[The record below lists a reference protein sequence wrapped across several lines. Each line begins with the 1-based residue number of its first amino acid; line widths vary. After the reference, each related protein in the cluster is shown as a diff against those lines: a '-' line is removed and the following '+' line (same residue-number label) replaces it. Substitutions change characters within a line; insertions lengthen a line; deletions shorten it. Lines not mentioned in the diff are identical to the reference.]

1 MVFGFDPR
9 KLIDEDKKNKKEE
22 EKKAWFEQEELDKA
36 QEEHEN
42 TLRRQSNTK
51 DALDSAFQTVR
62 EYKYLKK
69 HGKEEYHKAKKL
81 QDPNYE
87 PQTFREWAEENKG
100 ILKGA
105 TIDWKTGDTIWPEDL
120 NENQKKLLGKTLET
134 EYGEKDLKEHVQLIS
149 TTGSGE
155 NKKIEN
161 WWESEGDTP
170 DPFES
175 EIGITESVTGAVMSG
190 VIKIPYGWANLTVM
204 IKDWAG
210 EEDVPVNESNV
221 AKLEQWF
228 DKTFFGQVMAYG
240 EDKAHET
247 AIGHITEFMIQ
258 MMGGWKIVG
267 NKAMKVTDSASRM
280 TNKVIDAV
288 KNGKYARTAGNSNAY
303 AAAKKAAELN
313 KLSKKQKFVSLLI
326 GGGVSGALVYDTED
340 IGTFGDWFFDKG
352 EYTALDRDRR
362 GTAKSDA
369 TRMLYNKLKFGGEM
383 GFPIIPTVVGL
394 GKVGKLILKDG
405 KNLAYSSSKFERL
418 VDKYFAGKLRARSVY
433 PEEEFQAMQRLH
445 GKEASAQ
452 SLATDYLRNFDQI
465 IKRISKYTQKGANSS
480 GLTDD
485 LSNLIV
491 DTIKEG
497 KLGVK
502 NGKVVVK
509 GFDSKSINKFY
520 ETMTKKLNIPE
531 KDALRLIDELSN
543 VHGSW
548 AEFLNNIVKGGNLN
562 IATKEFVVM
571 MNDRIK
577 NTLSAQ
583 YKIFKEGS
591 LRPIDEYAVASDIRD
606 EVAEI
611 FIRNAVANDARMT
624 KTEARLAVDTIIKNV
639 RLDPA
644 TAAPVFKFE
653 AQGWAKDRALIT
665 KNIAENI
672 TGGKFKP
679 DKKGGLIQTEK
690 DLAAFKK
697 LFGSYENANTI
708 IANVSTDLAGIAA
721 RDRFYNKMKFD
732 SDAMIKKGERALV
745 YPSYNEAFKAF
756 NTIKSGKK
764 IVEAPLRLPQGIAEE
779 AYTVPLNGMFTT
791 EEIAHGLRFGA
802 NAAVDKKVMPL
813 WYQIAVLIPKGMVQA
828 GKTVLGPFT
837 HGRNFA
843 SGAVTTISTGNIF
856 INPLQIAK
864 AFRTAYRTIQPQLG
878 SGIHPYFRNKPGLK
892 VSGDTSRPGQFRPGA
907 NTVDPDKLIPASEF
921 TKEGGQ
927 SLYRFLLDEGMVN
940 ASATYR
946 DLMGLIE
953 DTQRSGFF
961 QWVGKKMD
969 KNFITRGAKKFMKTA
984 QDLYVAEDDFWKIW
998 NFAAE
1003 SHRLR
1008 RAYKNAFKAGKITMK
1023 QVPGG
1028 SFESVEILKMATQNV
1043 REMLPNYAYVS
1054 DLIKGMRRAPLG
1066 NFVSWPSEIIRGT
1079 SNQTLKAIKET
1090 KDPVLARIGWER
1102 LMGMTVAWATIPPLA
1117 VWGFQKAYGFTQEKL
1132 NALKEFV
1139 PWFSKDST
1147 ILPVYVDGKYKYVDF
1162 SRGYFYDTIINPV
1175 QAIINAV
1182 EQNKDQPLIPRLI
1195 DGFGRASH
1203 RLVEPF
1209 ISEAIWVGGIAD
1221 LFMRKG
1227 LTRQGTR
1234 VFNELDD
1241 FGIKMQKS
1249 IIHLAKTMSPGS
1261 QVQVRR
1267 LYAAIMDETM
1277 KGVEYEVPDEL
1288 LGLIGAR
1295 PAPLDVKKS
1304 MQFYINE
1311 FILQNERL
1319 TSRMLYE
1326 GLRTGDPVDSND
1338 IIKKFIYGNRIK
1350 FEEYSKMRRK
1360 IDAAKLLGYS
1370 DEELRIWFDK
1380 RNQLKDYEMITG
1392 NVFKPFKVTEGAKES
1407 FQTLAEEHGIRNPLD
1422 ETTLEILGNIYEI
1435 MADTPLNSDW
1445 TLDAEEWV
1453 QPDPKKIEPPKE
1465 GAQPW
1470 WEDKAKAPTPP
1481 LGNTP
1486 MPVKMATNTMQKDP
1500 ITNLTETEEAVLSP
1514 SEKIIAART

>member
-9 KLIDEDKKNKKEE
+9 KLIDEEKKNKKEE

-36 QEEHEN
+36 EEEREN
-42 TLRRQSNTK
+42 NLRRKSNIK
-51 DALDSAFQTVR
+51 GAFDSAFQTLR
-62 EYKYLKK
+62 EYKYYKK

-87 PQTFREWAEENKG
+87 PQSFREWAEENRG

-105 TIDWKTGDTIWPEDL
+105 TIDWKTGNTIWPKDL
-120 NENQKKLLGKTLET
+120 NENQKRLLGKTLET
-134 EYGEKDLKEHVQLIS
+134 EYGDKDLKEHVQLVS
-149 TTGSGE
+149 MTGSGE

-190 VIKIPYGWANLTVM
+190 LIKIPYGWANLTAM

-210 EEDVPVNESNV
+210 EEGVSVNESNV

-228 DKTFFGQVMAYG
+228 DNTFFGQVMAYG

-258 MMGGWKIVG
+258 MIGGWKIVG
-267 NKAMKVTDSASRM
+267 NKAMKYTDSASRI
-280 TNKVIDAV
+280 TNRAIDAI

-303 AAAKKAAELN
+303 AAAKKAMELN
-313 KLSKKQKFVSLLI
+313 KLSRKQKFVSLLV
-326 GGGVSGALVYDTED
+326 GGGVSGALVYDSEE
-340 IGTFGDWFFDKG
+340 IGTFGDWFFDEG
-352 EYTALDRDRR
+352 EYTALDRDKR

-369 TRMLYNKLKFGGEM
+369 ARMLYNKLKFGGEM
-383 GFPIIPTVVGL
+383 GFPIIPTVIGL
-394 GKVGKLILKDG
+394 GKVGKLILNQG
-405 KNLAYSSSKFERL
+405 KNLAYSSSKFERY

-491 DTIKEG
+491 DTIKKG
-497 KLGVK
+497 NLGVK

-509 GFDSKSINKFY
+509 GFDSKSINQFY

-531 KDALRLIDELSN
+531 QDALRLIDELSN

-562 IATKEFVVM
+562 IATKEFVTM

-577 NTLSAQ
+577 TTLSSQ

-606 EVAEI
+606 EVADI
-611 FIRNAVANDARMT
+611 FMRNAVANDARMT
-624 KTEARLAVDTIIKNV
+624 KTQARLAVDTIIKNV

-653 AQGWAKDRALIT
+653 VQGWAKDKALMT

-708 IANVSTDLAGIAA
+708 IANVTTDLAGIAS

-732 SDAMIKKGERALV
+732 SDAMIKRGERALV

-802 NAAVDKKVMPL
+802 NAARDKKVMDM
-813 WYQIAVLIPKGMVQA
+813 WYQIAVLIPKGLVQA

-843 SGAVTTISTGNIF
+843 SGAVTTIATGNIF
-856 INPLQIAK
+856 INPMQMGK
-864 AFRTAYRTIQPQLG
+864 AFRTAYRTIQPQLFG
-878 SGIHPYFRNKPGLK
+878 RNRPGLK
-892 VSGDTSRPGQFRPGA
+892 VSSDTSTPGKFRPGA

-953 DTQRSGFF
+953 DTQRTGFF
-961 QWVGKKMD
+961 EWVGKKMD
-969 KNFITRGAKKFMKTA
+969 KNFITRGIRKGMKVA

-1003 SHRLR
+1003 SHRIR
-1008 RAYKNAFKAGKITMK
+1008 RAYKNAFNAGKITMK
-1023 QVPGG
+1023 EVPGG

-1043 REMLPNYAYVS
+1043 REFLPNYAYVS
-1054 DLIKGMRRAPLG
+1054 PLIKAMRRAPVS
-1066 NFVSWPSEIIRGT
+1066 NFVSWPSEIIRGS
-1079 SNQTLKAIKET
+1079 SNMTLKSLQET
-1090 KDPVLARIGWER
+1090 KDPVLARMGWER
-1102 LMGMTVAWATIPPLA
+1102 LMGMTVAWGTIPPLA
-1117 VWGFQKAYGFTQEKL
+1117 VWGFMQAYGFTQEKL

-1147 ILPVYVDGKYKYVDF
+1147 ILPVYVDGKYKYIDF
-1162 SRGYFYDTIINPV
+1162 SRGYFYDTMVNPV

-1221 LFMRKG
+1221 IFVRGGVSK
-1227 LTRQGTR
+1227 QGTR

-1249 IIHLAKTMSPGS
+1249 IIYLTKTMAPFS

-1267 LYAAIMDETM
+1267 LYAAVMDETM

-1288 LGLIGAR
+1288 LGFIGAR

-1304 MQFYINE
+1304 MQFFINE
-1311 FILQNERL
+1311 FILKNERL
-1319 TSRMLYE
+1319 TSKMLYE

-1350 FEEYSKMRRK
+1350 FEQYSKMRRK

-1370 DEELRIWFDK
+1370 DEELRLWFDK

-1392 NVFKPFKVTEGAKES
+1392 NVFKPFEVTEGAKES
-1407 FQTLAEEHGIRNPLD
+1407 FQSLAEDHGIRNPLD

-1453 QPDPKKIEPPKE
+1453 QPDPKQIEPPKE
-1465 GAQPW
+1465 GDKPW
-1470 WEDKAKAPTPP
+1470 WEDQAKAPP
-1481 LGNTP
+1481 LPQTP
-1486 MPVKMATNTMQKDP
+1486 MPGVNQAQMARKDP
-1500 ITNLTETEEAVLSP
+1500 ITNLTRTETALLSP
-1514 SEKIIAART
+1514 TEKVIAGRT

>member
-405 KNLAYSSSKFERL
+405 KNLAYSSSKFERF

-732 SDAMIKKGERALV
+732 SDVMIKKGERALV

-1117 VWGFQKAYGFTQEKL
+1117 VWGFQQAYGFTQEKL

-1392 NVFKPFKVTEGAKES
+1392 NVFKPFEVTEGAKES
-1407 FQTLAEEHGIRNPLD
+1407 FQSLAEDHGIRNPLD

>member
-1 MVFGFDPR
+1 MPFGFDPR

-22 EKKAWFEQEELDKA
+22 EKKAWHEQEEIDKA

-42 TLRRQSNTK
+42 TLRRKSNIK
-51 DALDSAFQTVR
+51 DAFDSTFQAVR

-81 QDPNYE
+81 QDPDYE
-87 PQTFREWAEENKG
+87 PQSFSEWAKENKG
-100 ILKGA
+100 ILQG
-105 TIDWKTGDTIWPEDL
+105 TTMDWKTGDNIWPEDL
-120 NENQKKLLGKTLET
+120 NENQKRLLGKTLET
-134 EYGEKDLKEHVQLIS
+134 EYGDRPVKEHVQFAS
-149 TTGSGE
+149 MTGSGD
-155 NKKIEN
+155 NKKIDN
-161 WWESEGDTP
+161 WWESDGETP

-175 EIGITESVTGAVMSG
+175 EIGITESVTGAVVSG
-190 VIKIPYGWANLTVM
+190 LIKIPYGWANLTAM
-204 IKDWAG
+204 IADWAG
-210 EEDVPVNESNV
+210 EEGIPVDQMKV
-221 AKLEQWF
+221 AQLENWF

-258 MMGGWKIVG
+258 MIGSWKIVG
-267 NKAMKVTDSASRM
+267 NKAMKVTDSASRI
-280 TNKVIDAV
+280 TNRAIDAI
-288 KNGKYARTAGNSNAY
+288 KNGKYTRTAGNSNAY
-303 AAAKKAAELN
+303 ATAKKAMELN
-313 KLSKKQKFVSLLI
+313 KLSNKQKFVSLLI
-326 GGGVSGALVYDTED
+326 GGGVSGALVYDTES

-352 EYTALDRDRR
+352 EYTALDRERR
-362 GTAKSDA
+362 GTAKEDA

-383 GFPIIPTVVGL
+383 GFPIIPTVIGL
-394 GKVGKLILKDG
+394 GKVGKLILNNG
-405 KNLAYSSSKFERL
+405 KNLAYSSSKLERYI
-418 VDKYFAGKLRARSVY
+418 DKYFASKLRARGKL

-465 IKRISKYTQKGANSS
+465 IKRMSKYTQKGSNAT

-502 NGKVVVK
+502 NGRVVVK

-520 ETMTKKLNIPE
+520 ETLTKKLNIPE
-531 KDALRLIDELSN
+531 QHALRLIDELSN

-548 AEFLNNIVKGGNLN
+548 AEFLNNVTKGGNLN
-562 IATKEFVVM
+562 VTVKEFVDL
-571 MNDRIK
+571 MNARIR
-577 NTLSAQ
+577 NSLSSQ
-583 YKIFKEGS
+583 YKIFKENS

-606 EVAEI
+606 EVADI
-611 FIRNAVANDARMT
+611 FMRNAIANDAKMT
-624 KTEARLAVDTIIKNV
+624 KTEARLSVDAIIKNV

-644 TAAPVFKFE
+644 TSSPVFKFE
-653 AQGWAKDRALIT
+653 AKGWAKDKALMT
-665 KNIAENI
+665 KNIAENV
-672 TGGKFKP
+672 TGGGKFKP
-679 DKKGGLIQTEK
+679 DKKGGLIQTEN
-690 DLAAFKK
+690 DLKAFKK

-708 IANVSTDLAGIAA
+708 IANVTTDLASIAS

-732 SDAMIKKGERALV
+732 SDAMVKRGERALV

-764 IVEAPLRLPQGIAEE
+764 IVETPLRLPQGIAEE

-791 EEIAHGLRFGA
+791 EEIAHGLKYGA
-802 NAAVDKKVMPL
+802 NATINKKTMPL
-813 WYQIAVLIPKGMVQA
+813 WYQIAVLIPKGLVQA

-843 SGAVTTISTGNIF
+843 SGAVTTIATGNIF
-856 INPLQIAK
+856 INPLQMAK
-864 AFRTAYRTIQPQLG
+864 AFRTAYRTIQPQLLG
-878 SGIHPYFRNKPGLK
+878 RNRPGFK
-892 VSGDTSRPGQFRPGA
+892 VASDTSVPGRFRPGA

-921 TKEGGQ
+921 TTEGGQ

-1003 SHRLR
+1003 SHRIR
-1008 RAYKNAFKAGKITMK
+1008 RAYKNALSAGKITMK

-1028 SFESVEILKMATQNV
+1028 NLESVEILKMATQNV

-1054 DLIKGMRRAPLG
+1054 DLIKGMRRAPIG
-1066 NFVSWPSEIIRGT
+1066 NFVSWPSEIIRGS
-1079 SNQTLKAIKET
+1079 SNMTLKALQET
-1090 KDPVLARIGWER
+1090 KDPVLARMGWER
-1102 LMGMTVAWATIPPLA
+1102 LMGMTVAWGTLAPLS
-1117 VWGFQKAYGFTQEKL
+1117 VWGFQQAYGFTQEKL

-1147 ILPVYVDGKYKYVDF
+1147 ILPVYVDGKYKYIDF
-1162 SRGYFYDTIINPV
+1162 SRGYFYDTIVNPV
-1175 QAIINAV
+1175 QSIINAV

-1195 DGFGRASH
+1195 DGFGRASA

-1221 LFMRKG
+1221 IFMRGGVSK
-1227 LTRQGTR
+1227 QGTR

-1249 IIHLAKTMSPGS
+1249 IVYLAKTMSPGS

-1267 LYAAIMDETM
+1267 LYAAIMDKTL
-1277 KGVEYEVPDEL
+1277 KGVQYEVPDEL
-1288 LGLIGAR
+1288 LGFIGAR
-1295 PAPLDVKKS
+1295 PAPIDVKKQ
-1304 MQFYINE
+1304 MHFFINE

-1326 GLRTGDPVDSND
+1326 GLRTGDPVDPND

-1350 FEEYSKMRRK
+1350 FQEYSKMRRK

-1370 DEELRIWFDK
+1370 DEELRVWFDK
-1380 RNQLKDYEMITG
+1380 RNQLKDYEMITE
-1392 NVFKPFKVTEGAKES
+1392 NTFKPFKVTEGAKES
-1407 FQTLAEEHGIRNPLD
+1407 FQSLAEEHGIRNPLD
-1422 ETTLEILGNIYEI
+1422 ERTLEILGNIYEI

-1445 TLDAEEWV
+1445 TLDAEDWI
-1453 QPDPKKIEPPKE
+1453 QPDQGITIDKGTMSDE
-1465 GAQPW
+1465 PW
-1470 WEDKAKAPTPP
+1470 WKETKAPTPP
-1481 LGNTP
+1481 LGPTP
-1486 MPVKMATNTMQKDP
+1486 EPSKLLSQKPQVDP
-1500 ITNLTETEEAVLSP
+1500 ITNLTGTETAVLSP
-1514 SEKIIAART
+1514 TEKVIAGRT

>member
-1 MVFGFDPR
+1 MPFGFDPR
-9 KLIDEDKKNKKEE
+9 KLVEEDQEKKKEE
-22 EKKAWFEQEELDKA
+22 EKKAWFEQEELEKA
-36 QEEHEN
+36 EEEREN
-42 TLRRQSNTK
+42 SLRRKSNIK
-51 DALDSAFQTVR
+51 ESLDSAFQTLR
-62 EYKYLKK
+62 EFKYLKK
-69 HGKEEYHKAKKL
+69 HGKEKYHEAKKL
-81 QDPNYE
+81 QNPDWK
-87 PQTFREWAEENKG
+87 PQSLREWVAENKG
-100 ILKGA
+100 LLEGT

-120 NENQKKLLGKTLET
+120 NENQKKFLGKRKTLIT
-134 EYGEKDLKEHVQLIS
+134 EYGDKDFKEHVRFASL
-149 TTGSGE
+149 TGTGD

-161 WWESEGDTP
+161 WWEGDGETP

-175 EIGITESVTGAVMSG
+175 EIGITESVTGALMSG
-190 VIKIPYGWANLTVM
+190 VIKIPYGWANLTAM
-204 IKDWAG
+204 IRDWAG
-210 EEDVPVNESNV
+210 EEGIPVNQSNV

-228 DKTFFGQVMAYG
+228 DKTFFGQLMAYG
-240 EDKAHET
+240 EEKAHET
-247 AIGHITEFMIQ
+247 AIGHITEFMVQ
-258 MMGGWKIVG
+258 MLGGWKVVG
-267 NKAMKVTDSASRM
+267 NKAMKVTDAASRM
-280 TNKVIDAV
+280 TNRAVDAI
-288 KNGKYARTAGNSNAY
+288 KTGKYARTSGNMNAY
-303 AAAKKAAELN
+303 EAAKKAMELN
-313 KLSKKQKFVSLLI
+313 RLSGKQKFVSLLI
-326 GGGVSGALVYDTED
+326 GGGVSGALVYDAEE

-352 EYTALDRDRR
+352 EYTALDRDSRT
-362 GTAKSDA
+362 TAKDDA

-405 KNLAYSSSKFERL
+405 KNIAYSNSKVEKYI
-418 VDKYFAGKLRARSVY
+418 DKYFASKLRARNVY
-433 PEEEFQAMQRLH
+433 PEEQFQAMQRLH

-465 IKRISKYTQKGANSS
+465 VKRISKYTQKGANSS

-497 KLGVK
+497 KLGIK
-502 NGKVVVK
+502 NGRVVVK

-520 ETMTKKLNIPE
+520 DTLTKKLNIPE
-531 KDALRLIDELSN
+531 KDALKLIDELSN

-562 IATKEFVVM
+562 IATKEFVAM

-591 LRPIDEYAVASDIRD
+591 LRPVDEYAVASDIRD

-611 FIRNAVANDARMT
+611 FMRNAVANDARMT
-624 KTEARLAVDTIIKNV
+624 KTQARLAVDTIIKNV

-644 TAAPVFKFE
+644 TASPVFKFE
-653 AQGWAKDRALIT
+653 AQGWAKDKALIT

-679 DKKGGLIQTEK
+679 DKKGGLIQKES
-690 DLAAFKK
+690 DLKAFQK
-697 LFGSYENANTI
+697 LFGTYENANTI
-708 IANVSTDLAGIAA
+708 IANVTTDLANIAA
-721 RDRFYNKMKFD
+721 RDRFYNKMKLD
-732 SDAMIKKGERALV
+732 SDAMIKRGERALV

-764 IVEAPLRLPQGIAEE
+764 IVEAPLKLPQGLAEE

-802 NAAVDKKVMPL
+802 NVALSKKVMPL
-813 WYQIAVLIPKGMVQA
+813 WYQIAFLIPKGLVQA

-856 INPLQIAK
+856 ISPFAMAK
-864 AFRTAYRTIQPQLG
+864 AFRTAYRTIQPQLLG
-878 SGIHPYFRNKPGLK
+878 RNRPGLK
-892 VSGDTSRPGQFRPGA
+892 VASDTSSPGKFRPGA
-907 NTVDPDKLIPASEF
+907 NTTDPDKLIPASEF
-921 TKEGGQ
+921 TTEGGQ

-961 QWVGKKMD
+961 EWVGKKMD

-984 QDLYVAEDDFWKIW
+984 QDLYVAEDDFWKVW

-1003 SHRLR
+1003 SHRIR
-1008 RAYKNAFKAGKITMK
+1008 RAYKAALDSGKITLK

-1028 SFESVEILKMATQNV
+1028 SLESVEILKMATKNV

-1054 DLIKGMRRAPLG
+1054 DLIKGMRRMPVG

-1079 SNQTLKAIKET
+1079 SNQTLKGISET
-1090 KDPVLARIGWER
+1090 KDPILARMGWER
-1102 LMGMTVAWATIPPLA
+1102 LMGMTVAWGTLAPLS
-1117 VWGFQKAYGFTQEKL
+1117 VWAFQQAYGFTQDKL

-1139 PWFSKDST
+1139 PYFSKDST
-1147 ILPVYVDGKYKYVDF
+1147 ILPVYVDGQYKYIDF
-1162 SRGYFYDTIINPV
+1162 SRGYFYDTIVNPV
-1175 QAIINAV
+1175 QSIINAV
-1182 EQNKDQPLIPRLI
+1182 EQDKDSPLIPKLI

-1209 ISEAIWVGGIAD
+1209 ISEAIWVGGLAD
-1221 LFMRKG
+1221 IFMRGGVSRKG
-1227 LTRQGTR
+1227 VR

-1249 IIHLAKTMSPGS
+1249 IIYLTKTMAPFS

-1267 LYAAIMDETM
+1267 LYAAVMDQTM
-1277 KGVEYEVPDEL
+1277 KGVQYEVPDEL
-1288 LGLIGAR
+1288 LGFVGAR
-1295 PAPLDVKKS
+1295 PAPIDVKKQ

-1311 FILQNERL
+1311 FILKNERL

-1338 IIKKFIYGNRIK
+1338 IIKQFIYGNRIK
-1350 FEEYSKMRRK
+1350 FEQYSKMRRK

-1370 DEELRIWFDK
+1370 DEELRVWFDK
-1380 RNQLKDYEMITG
+1380 RNQLKDYEMITD

-1407 FQTLAEEHGIRNPLD
+1407 FQNLAEEYGIENPLD
-1422 ETTLEILGNIYEI
+1422 ERTLEILGNIYEI
-1435 MADTPLNSDW
+1435 MANTPLNSDW
-1445 TLDAEEWV
+1445 TLDSEEWM
-1453 QPDPKKIEPPKE
+1453 QPDIKKIEPTKSDK
-1465 GAQPW
+1465 PW
-1470 WEDKAKAPTPP
+1470 WEDQAKIQTPP
-1481 LGNTP
+1481 LGQTP
-1486 MPVKMATNTMQKDP
+1486 MPAQNNTLMAQKSP
-1500 ITNLTETEEAVLSP
+1500 ITNLTKSEEALLSP
-1514 SEKIIAART
+1514 SEKVIAART

>member
-22 EKKAWFEQEELDKA
+22 EKKAWYEREELDKA
-36 QEEHEN
+36 EEEYEN
-42 TLRRQSNTK
+42 SLRRKSNIK
-51 DALDSAFQTVR
+51 NAFDSAFQTLR

-81 QDPNYE
+81 QDPDYE
-87 PQTFREWAEENKG
+87 PQSFREWAKENKG
-100 ILKGA
+100 ILQG
-105 TIDWKTGDTIWPEDL
+105 TTMDWKTGDTIWPEEL
-120 NENQKKLLGKTLET
+120 NENQKRLLGKTLET
-134 EYGEKDLKEHVQLIS
+134 EYGEKDLKEHVKFASLS
-149 TTGSGE
+149 GSGD
-155 NKKIEN
+155 NKKIKN
-161 WWESEGDTP
+161 WWDSDGKTP

-190 VIKIPYGWANLTVM
+190 LIKIPYGWANITAM

-210 EEDVPVNESNV
+210 EEGVPVDQSNV

-258 MMGGWKIVG
+258 MVGGWKVVG
-267 NKAMKVTDSASRM
+267 NKAMKYTDAASRM
-280 TNKVIDAV
+280 TNRAIDAI

-303 AAAKKAAELN
+303 ASAKKAMELN
-313 KLSKKQKFVSLLI
+313 TLSKKQKFVSLLI
-326 GGGVSGALVYDTED
+326 GGGVSGALVYDTES

-352 EYTALDRDRR
+352 EYTALDRDQR

-383 GFPIIPTVVGL
+383 GFPIIPTVIGL
-394 GKVGKLILKDG
+394 GKVGKLILNNG
-405 KNLAYSSSKFERL
+405 KNLAYSNSKFERY
-418 VDKYFAGKLRARSVY
+418 VDKYFASKLRARSVY

-520 ETMTKKLNIPE
+520 DTLTKKLNIPE
-531 KDALRLIDELSN
+531 KHALRLIDELSN
-543 VHGSW
+543 IHGSW

-562 IATKEFVVM
+562 IATKEFVAM
-571 MNDRIK
+571 MNDRVR
-577 NTLSAQ
+577 NTLSSQ

-606 EVAEI
+606 EVADI
-611 FIRNAVANDARMT
+611 FMRNAIANDARMT
-624 KTEARLAVDTIIKNV
+624 KTQARLAVDTIIKNV

-644 TAAPVFKFE
+644 TASPVFKFE
-653 AQGWAKDRALIT
+653 AQGWAKDKALIT

-672 TGGKFKP
+672 TGGGKFKP
-679 DKKGGLIQTEK
+679 DKKGGLIQKES
-690 DLAAFKK
+690 DLKAFKK

-708 IANVSTDLAGIAA
+708 LANVTTDLAGIAS
-721 RDRFYNKMKFD
+721 RDRFYNKMKLD
-732 SDAMIKKGERALV
+732 SDAMIKRGERALV
-745 YPSYNEAFKAF
+745 YPTYNAAFKAF

-764 IVEAPLRLPQGIAEE
+764 IVETPLRLPQGIAEE

-791 EEIAHGLRFGA
+791 EEIAHGLRYGA
-802 NAAVDKKVMPL
+802 NAAIDKKTMPL

-856 INPLQIAK
+856 INPMQIAY
-864 AFRTAYRTIQPQLG
+864 AFRTAYKTIQPQLLG
-878 SGIHPYFRNKPGLK
+878 RNVPGLK
-892 VSGDTSRPGQFRPGA
+892 VASDTSRPGQFRPGA

-961 QWVGKKMD
+961 EWVGKKMD
-969 KNFITRGAKKFMKTA
+969 KNFITRGVRKGMKVA

-1003 SHRLR
+1003 SHRIR
-1008 RAYKNAFKAGKITMK
+1008 RAYKNAFNAGKITMK
-1023 QVPGG
+1023 DVPGG
-1028 SFESVEILKMATQNV
+1028 SFESVDILKMATQNV

-1054 DLIKGMRRAPLG
+1054 ELIKGMRRAPIS

-1079 SNQTLKAIKET
+1079 SNQTLKALQET
-1090 KDPVLARIGWER
+1090 KDPVLARMGWER
-1102 LMGMTVAWATIPPLA
+1102 LMGMTVAWGTLGPLA
-1117 VWGFQKAYGFTQEKL
+1117 VWGFQQAYGFTQEKL

-1147 ILPVYVDGKYKYVDF
+1147 ILPVYVDGKYKYIDF
-1162 SRGYFYDTIINPV
+1162 SRGYFYDTIVNPV

-1221 LFMRKG
+1221 IFMRGGVTKHG
-1227 LTRQGTR
+1227 SR

-1267 LYAAIMDETM
+1267 LYAAIMDKTM
-1277 KGVEYEVPDEL
+1277 KGVQYEVPDEL
-1288 LGLIGAR
+1288 LGFIGAR
-1295 PAPLDVKKS
+1295 PAPIDVKKS
-1304 MQFYINE
+1304 MNFFINE

-1350 FEEYSKMRRK
+1350 FQEYSKMRRK
-1360 IDAAKLLGYS
+1360 IDAAKMLGYS
-1370 DEELRIWFDK
+1370 DEELRVWFDK
-1380 RNQLKDYEMITG
+1380 RNQLKDYEMITE
-1392 NVFKPFKVTEGAKES
+1392 NMFKPFKVTEGAKES
-1407 FQTLAEEHGIRNPLD
+1407 FQSLAEEFGITNPLD
-1422 ETTLEILGNIYEI
+1422 ETTLEILGNLYEI

-1445 TLDAEEWV
+1445 TLDAEEWI
-1453 QPDPKKIEPPKE
+1453 QPDKGITIDKGTKSDK
-1465 GAQPW
+1465 PW
-1470 WEDKAKAPTPP
+1470 WEEQTKAPTPP
-1481 LGNTP
+1481 LDKTP
-1486 MPVKMATNTMQKDP
+1486 MPVVNQAQIAQKNP
-1500 ITNLTETEEAVLSP
+1500 ITNLTRTETALLSP
-1514 SEKIIAART
+1514 TEKVIAGRT

>member
-1 MVFGFDPR
+1 MPFGFDPR
-9 KLIDEDKKNKKEE
+9 KLIEEDKETKKEE

-36 QEEHEN
+36 EEAEEN
-42 TLRRQSNTK
+42 AIRRASNIKEGLDAAFKTL
-51 DALDSAFQTVR
+51 R

-69 HGKEEYHKAKKL
+69 HGKEKYHEAKKL
-81 QDPNYE
+81 EDPNWK
-87 PQTFREWAEENKG
+87 PQSLREWVEENKG
-100 ILKGA
+100 LLKGT

-120 NENQKKLLGKTLET
+120 NENQKRFLGKTLET
-134 EYGEKDLKEHVQLIS
+134 EYGEKDLKEHVQLAS
-149 TTGSGE
+149 MTGSGD

-161 WWESEGDTP
+161 WWESDGDTP

-175 EIGITESVTGAVMSG
+175 EIGITESVTGALLSG
-190 VIKIPYGWANLTVM
+190 AIKIPYGWANITAM

-210 EEDVPVNESNV
+210 EEGIPVDQSNV

-228 DKTFFGQVMAYG
+228 DKTFFGQMMAYG

-247 AIGHITEFMIQ
+247 AIGHITEFMVQ
-258 MMGGWKIVG
+258 MLGGWKVVG
-267 NKAMKVTDSASRM
+267 NKAMKYTDSASRI
-280 TNKVIDAV
+280 TNKAIDAI
-288 KNGKYARTAGNSNAY
+288 KNGKYVRTAGNTNAY
-303 AAAKKAAELN
+303 TSAKKAMELN
-313 KLSKKQKFVSLLI
+313 KLSRKQKFVSLLV
-326 GGGVSGALVYDTED
+326 GGGVSGALVYDAEE
-340 IGTFGDWFFDKG
+340 IGTFGDWFFDAG
-352 EYTALDRDRR
+352 DYTALDRDKR

-383 GFPIIPTVVGL
+383 GFPIIPTVMGL
-394 GKVGKLILKDG
+394 GYVGKLIKNQG
-405 KNLAYSSSKFERL
+405 KNLAYSNDAFERF

-433 PEEEFQAMQRLH
+433 PEEQFQAMQRLH

-452 SLATDYLRNFDQI
+452 SLSTDYLRNFDQV

-520 ETMTKKLNIPE
+520 ETLTKKLNIPE
-531 KDALRLIDELSN
+531 KDALKLIDELSN

-562 IATKEFVVM
+562 VATKEFVKM

-583 YKIFKEGS
+583 YKIFKESS
-591 LRPIDEYAVASDIRD
+591 LKPIDEYAVASDIRD

-611 FIRNAVANDARMT
+611 FIRNAVANDAKMT
-624 KTEARLAVDTIIKNV
+624 KTQAQLAVDTIIKNV

-644 TAAPVFKFE
+644 TASPVFKFE
-653 AQGWAKDRALIT
+653 AQGWAKDKALMT
-665 KNIAENI
+665 KNISENI
-672 TGGKFKP
+672 TGGKFTA
-679 DKKGGLIQTEK
+679 DKKGGLIQKES
-690 DLAAFKK
+690 DLKAFKK

-708 IANVSTDLAGIAA
+708 IANVTTDLASIAS
-721 RDRFYNKMKFD
+721 RDRFYNKMKID
-732 SDAMIKKGERALV
+732 SDAMIKRGERALV

-756 NTIKSGKK
+756 NTIKSSKK
-764 IVEAPLRLPQGIAEE
+764 IVEAPLKLPQAIAEE

-791 EEIAHGLRFGA
+791 EEIAHGLKFGA
-802 NAAVDKKVMPL
+802 NVALDKKVMPL

-843 SGAVTTISTGNIF
+843 SGAVTTIATGNIF
-856 INPLQIAK
+856 INPVQMAK
-864 AFRTAYRTIQPQLG
+864 AFRTAYRTTQPQLFG
-878 SGIHPYFRNKPGLK
+878 RNRPGLK
-892 VSGDTSRPGQFRPGA
+892 VASDTSSPGKFRPGA
-907 NTVDPDKLIPASEF
+907 NTMDPDKLIPASEF
-921 TKEGGQ
+921 TEEGGQ

-961 QWVGKKMD
+961 EWVGKKMD
-969 KNFITRGAKKFMKTA
+969 KNFITRGIRKGMKVA
-984 QDLYVAEDDFWKIW
+984 QDLYVAEDDFWKMW

-1003 SHRLR
+1003 SHRIR
-1008 RAYKNAFKAGKITMK
+1008 RSYKNAFKAGEITMK

-1043 REMLPNYAYVS
+1043 REFLPNYAYVS
-1054 DLIKGMRRAPLG
+1054 DLIKGMRRAPVG
-1066 NFVSWPSEIIRGT
+1066 NFVSWPSEIIRGS
-1079 SNQTLKAIKET
+1079 SNMTLKSIKET
-1090 KDPVLARIGWER
+1090 KDPVLARMGWER
-1102 LMGMTVAWATIPPLA
+1102 LMGMTVAWGTLGPLA
-1117 VWGFQKAYGFTQEKL
+1117 VWGFQQAYGFTTDKL

-1147 ILPVYVDGKYKYVDF
+1147 ILPVYVDGKYKYIDF
-1162 SRGYFYDTIINPV
+1162 SRGYFYDTMVNPV

-1182 EQNKDQPLIPRLI
+1182 EQDKDSPLIPRLI

-1227 LTRQGTR
+1227 ETRHGVR

-1249 IIHLAKTMSPGS
+1249 IIHLTKTMAPFS

-1267 LYAAIMDETM
+1267 LYAAVMDQTM

-1288 LGLIGAR
+1288 LGFIGAR
-1295 PAPLDVKKS
+1295 PAPIDVKKQ
-1304 MQFYINE
+1304 MQFFINE

-1319 TSRMLYE
+1319 TSKMLYE
-1326 GLRTGDPVDSND
+1326 GLRTGDPVDPND
-1338 IIKKFIYGNRIK
+1338 IIKKFIYGNRVK

-1360 IDAAKLLGYS
+1360 IDAAKMLGYS
-1370 DEELRIWFDK
+1370 DEELRVWFDK
-1380 RNQLKDYEMITG
+1380 RNQLKDYEMITE
-1392 NVFKPFKVTEGAKES
+1392 NTFKPFKVTEGAKES
-1407 FQTLAEEHGIRNPLD
+1407 FQTLAEEYGIANPLD
-1422 ETTLEILGNIYEI
+1422 ETTLEILGNLYEI

-1445 TLDAEEWV
+1445 TLEAEEWM
-1453 QPDPKKIEPPKE
+1453 QPDKGITIDKGTMSDK
-1465 GAQPW
+1465 PW
-1470 WEDKAKAPTPP
+1470 WEEQAKGPPLKPTPQ
-1481 LGNTP
+1481 
-1486 MPVKMATNTMQKDP
+1486 PVVNNMQMASAKNPQ
-1500 ITNLTETEEAVLSP
+1500 TNLTGTEEALLSP
-1514 SEKIIAART
+1514 TEKVIARRT

>member
-405 KNLAYSSSKFERL
+405 KNLAYSSSKFERF

-732 SDAMIKKGERALV
+732 SDVMIKKGERALV

-791 EEIAHGLRFGA
+791 EEIAHGLKFGA

-856 INPLQIAK
+856 INPMQIAK
-864 AFRTAYRTIQPQLG
+864 AFRTAYKTIQPQLLG
-878 SGIHPYFRNKPGLK
+878 RNKPGLK
-892 VSGDTSRPGQFRPGA
+892 VSSDTSTPGQFRPGA

-921 TKEGGQ
+921 TTEGGQ

-961 QWVGKKMD
+961 EWVGKKMD
-969 KNFITRGAKKFMKTA
+969 KNFITRGIRKGMKVA

-998 NFAAE
+998 NFGAE

-1008 RAYKNAFKAGKITMK
+1008 RAYKNAFNAGKITMK

-1392 NVFKPFKVTEGAKES
+1392 NVFKPFEVTEGAKES
-1407 FQTLAEEHGIRNPLD
+1407 FQSLAEDHGIRNPLD